1 MLQQSSTVPLGP
13 EGPRQFIRLW
23 THEVLRVFYDRLV
36 DDEDRNWLL
45 GFVGQLI
52 KTHFRQDF
60 EKLFSHL
67 LSDSSGTIGQTE
79 MRRYTFILSN
89 LVMHFVVRCN
99 IRKFSKQKF
108 SLFRLNFYGIRL
120 MI

>member
-67 LSDSSGTIGQTE
+67 LSDSSGIIGQTE
-79 MRRYTFILSN
+79 MRRYMFLSN
-89 LVMHFVVRCN
+89 LVMHFVASYN
-99 IRKFSKQKF
+99 IRKLSKQKF
-108 SLFRLNFYGIRL
+108 SLFRLNFYGIPL